1 MIKVEDKMEDIQN
14 VEMDKGQA
22 VIRVEH
28 ACKSFKKQQV
38 LKDVS
43 LTCNQGEICGI
54 VGHNG
59 SGKTVLF
66 KCICGL
72 LYLDSGSI
80 FIRDKKM
87 HKDIDM
93 LNEAGVIIEEPAF
106 LGNSSGYKNLDY
118 LYQLRHKKNK
128 EHLYH
133 ILEKVG
139 LEPKSKKKVKNYS
152 MGMRQ
157 RLAIAQAIM
166 EDQNILILDEPMNG
180 LDKNGVADMRKLFL
194 ELKEMGKTIVLASHN
209 KEDIDVLCDNVYEM
223 EMGVLNRIR

>member
-1 MIKVEDKMEDIQN
+1 METNLNEREQN
-14 VEMDKGQA
+14 ITSENSQD
-22 VIRVEH
+22 VIRIDK
-28 ACKSFKKQQV
+28 ACKSFGQQQV
-38 LKDVS
+38 LKDIDLCVQEG
-43 LTCNQGEICGI
+43 TIYGI

-80 FIRDKKM
+80 YVRGKEM

-106 LGNSSGYKNLDY
+106 LGNYSGYKNLDY
-118 LYQLRHKKNK
+118 LYRIRHPKNR
-128 EHLYH
+128 EH
-133 ILEKVG
+133 IEAVLEKVG
-139 LEPKSKKKVKNYS
+139 LDPKSRKRVKNYS

-166 EDQNILILDEPMNG
+166 EEQKILILDEPMNG

-194 ELKEMGKTIVLASHN
+194 ELKEQGRTILFASHN
-209 KEDIDVLCDNVYEM
+209 KEDIDVLCDHVYEM
-223 EMGVLNRIR
+223 EMGMLSPIR